1 MKERPLQMEYL
12 LSFCIATCLLLT
24 RHGLF
29 LCLIHKVINYFS
41 HSFLAFMCKIR
52 KSEEPSFRCIN
63 YLNDERNEVVIII
76 VDAFYLISCYFDV
89 LTTEAIIKADV
100 VSFDG
105 KIVFL
110 P

>member
-12 LSFCIATCLLLT
+12 LSFCIASCLLLT
-24 RHGLF
+24 RRGLF
-29 LCLIHKVINYFS
+29 LSLIHKVINYFR